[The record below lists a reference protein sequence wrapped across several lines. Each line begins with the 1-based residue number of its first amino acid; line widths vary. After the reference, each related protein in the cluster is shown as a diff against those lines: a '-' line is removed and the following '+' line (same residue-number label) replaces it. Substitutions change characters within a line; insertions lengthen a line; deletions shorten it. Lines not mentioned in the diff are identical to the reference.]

1 MSTAKSPSVS
11 RSRSR
16 APSPPRERRVTIF
29 ERKEIIE
36 GLSPVVIA
44 AIQRE
49 LVEMRYE
56 FEDRLDDAERK
67 GDKRMGEVLQ
77 MASSERLDLE
87 KMRLDRGQP
96 WEEGSSP
103 ASVTGK

>member
-16 APSPPRERRVTIF
+16 VPSPPHERRVTIF

-49 LVEMRYE
+49 LVEMRHE
-56 FEDRLDDAERK
+56 FEDRLDDSERK
-67 GDKRMGEVLQ
+67 GDRRMGEVLQ

-87 KMRLDRGQP
+87 KMRLDRGQQ
-96 WEEGSSP
+96 WEDGSAS
-103 ASVTGK
+103 ASVTAK